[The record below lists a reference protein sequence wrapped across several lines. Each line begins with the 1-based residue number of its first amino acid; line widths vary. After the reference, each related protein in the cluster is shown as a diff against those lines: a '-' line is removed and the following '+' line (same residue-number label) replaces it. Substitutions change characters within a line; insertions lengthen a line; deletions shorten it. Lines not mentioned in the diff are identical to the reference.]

1 MITKSSVSL
10 SSFYDM
16 GLGQWN
22 YKTVWPFL
30 FENIIMSTSQ
40 ELLKNFFLFRET
52 FSGKNLFDQF

>member
-1 MITKSSVSL
+1 
-10 SSFYDM
+10 M
-16 GLGQWN
+16 GLGQWS

-52 FSGKNLFDQF
+52 FSEKNLFDQF